1 MYDAGLSP
9 SKTALDVNVRSLLG
23 LTEFEYD
30 DMGPGRINVRIPP
43 VNETGLATQWK
54 DPGLEKNGA
63 AGRSAWEHAVGGEAV
78 MLRNK
83 RPQYDEKR
91 GGHVLDFHGRV
102 SMPSVKNFQL
112 QSDVRLALDQMHG
125 CWTDP
130 IRITDVDA
138 RRRSDAAVWACDM
151 PADEPAGAVQ
161 VPQEH
166 VQHGRPGTYVLH
178 GRLVS

>member
-23 LTEFEYD
+23 LIEFEYD

-43 VNETGLATQWK
+43 VNENGLAAQWK

-63 AGRSAWEHAVGGEAV
+63 ARRSAWEQSVGREAV

-91 GGHVLDFHGRV
+91 GGHVLDFQGRV

-112 QSDVRLALDQMHG
+112 QSDAS
-125 CWTDP
+125 
-130 IRITDVDA
+130 A
-138 RRRSDAAVWACDM
+138 
-151 PADEPAGAVQ
+151 
-161 VPQEH
+161 
-166 VQHGRPGTYVLH
+166 
-178 GRLVS
+178 